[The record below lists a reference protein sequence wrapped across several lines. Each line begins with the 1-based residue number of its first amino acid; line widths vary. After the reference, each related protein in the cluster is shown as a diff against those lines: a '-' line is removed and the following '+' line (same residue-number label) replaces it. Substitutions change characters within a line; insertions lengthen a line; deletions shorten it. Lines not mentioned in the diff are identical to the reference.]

1 MAITITT
8 ISIQRENL
16 TMKYD
21 LESDDFEKNVSA
33 EDLLLAAFE
42 LISYFYTQN
51 ALVKAYYD
59 LDPDCMERRK
69 KSDPVRKYAPAYA
82 RDKEE

>member
-8 ISIQRENL
+8 ISIQKENL

-21 LESDDFEKNVSA
+21 LPEDDMEVGLSA
-33 EDLLLAAFE
+33 EDLLLAAFN

-82 RDKEE
+82 RDKDE

>member
-1 MAITITT
+1 
-8 ISIQRENL
+8 
-16 TMKYD
+16 MKYD
-21 LESDDFEKNVSA
+21 LPEDDMEVGLSA
-33 EDLLLAAFE
+33 EDLLLAAFN

-69 KSDPVRKYAPAYA
+69 KSDPVRKYAPTYA

>member
-1 MAITITT
+1 MSTITT
-8 ISIQRENL
+8 ISIQKENL

-21 LESDDFEKNVSA
+21 LIEDDMEKSVTA
-33 EDLLLAAFE
+33 EDLLLAAFN
-42 LISYFYTQN
+42 LIAYLYSQN

-59 LDPDCMERRK
+59 LDPDCMEKRK
-69 KSDPVRKYAPAYA
+69 KSDPLRKYAPTYA